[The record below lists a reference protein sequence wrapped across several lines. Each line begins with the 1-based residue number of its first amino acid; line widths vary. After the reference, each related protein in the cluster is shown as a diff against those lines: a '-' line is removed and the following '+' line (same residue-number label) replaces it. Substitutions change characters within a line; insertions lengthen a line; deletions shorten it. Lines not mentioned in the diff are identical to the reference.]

1 MQGSRVLC
9 VRTERLR
16 MEVPL
21 PEIVPA
27 KDLRPGYLLRQAL
40 FTRQGIKLLPA
51 NTKISEALCNALHA
65 SGEPDFILAQSA
77 SEVAQFCGSSLTP
90 VGVSGSH
97 TVNGT
102 TRESVKPSAVPARV
116 ASSIRVGA
124 ISPDDIV
131 TPGGIFAL
139 ERGQTIEEHH
149 ADAMGSTDQPAIT
162 PLTSPPAQTPPR
174 AWAIRH
180 QELGKVRVALHKTA
194 DSLVTEKSQRWET
207 IPRTVRTNIETVQV
221 AGSDFPG
228 WLDGAQLAQLRAERV
243 QSVRAIY
250 ADLLRGLPQPVS
262 ISKDL
267 IEELIALY
275 ARHPRRFAAL
285 ALSVPRTPDYLPDQA
300 YSTAAL
306 CVAIAIQLNWARWE
320 VIQAGLAG
328 LLSDCG
334 MMLVPHE
341 IRAAQRKLDDVEIN
355 RVRRHCASS
364 VLLLESITDLPEVVS
379 LAAYQ
384 HHERDDASGYPLA
397 RAGSRIHPISKLVAV
412 CDTFAGITS
421 PRPHRAEL
429 TGQAAIEEIVTQAS
443 SGKFDRTYTRAL
455 VRVCGLFPISSW
467 VRLSDDSIA
476 RVVGTHPEHIDRP
489 IIQKYAAG
497 KPGITV
503 DLAQLQPWDLSVLE
517 GIQPQFAAA

>member
-1 MQGSRVLC
+1 M
-9 VRTERLR
+9 
-16 MEVPL
+16 

-51 NTKISEALCNALHA
+51 NTKLSEALCNALHA
-65 SGEPDFILAQSA
+65 SGEPEFILAQNA
-77 SEVAQFCGSSLTP
+77 AEVAQICSHALTP
-90 VGVSGSH
+90 VGVESSRTGDGAKPQSSKQS
-97 TVNGT
+97 TV
-102 TRESVKPSAVPARV
+102 PPRV
-116 ASSIRVGA
+116 APSIRVGSA
-124 ISPDDIV
+124 SPDDII

-139 ERGQTIEEHH
+139 ERGQTVEEHH
-149 ADAMGSTDQPAIT
+149 ADALKGTDNAPPFSKPSPAT
-162 PLTSPPAQTPPR
+162 PAPER

-194 DSLVTEKSQRWET
+194 DSLVAEKSQRWEA

-221 AGSDFPG
+221 AGSDVPG

-243 QSVRAIY
+243 QAVRAIY
-250 ADLLRGLPQPVS
+250 ADLLRGLPQPVG

-334 MMLVPHE
+334 MMLVPRE

-489 IIQKYAAG
+489 IVQKYNAG